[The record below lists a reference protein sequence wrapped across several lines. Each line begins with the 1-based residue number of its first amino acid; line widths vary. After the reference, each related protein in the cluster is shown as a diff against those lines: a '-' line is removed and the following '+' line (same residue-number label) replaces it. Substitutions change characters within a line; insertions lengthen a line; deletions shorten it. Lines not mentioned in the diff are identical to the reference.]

1 MYYLGFVYLVLFIMN
16 NDYLQF
22 AHPDFTIDLHE
33 FRNTEEALEH
43 LERELYFAYKN
54 GQEFVRIIHGI
65 GSGVMK
71 DVVTQAL
78 QNNPLVHEFAL
89 EESGGSTMV
98 RL

>member
-1 MYYLGFVYLVLFIMN
+1 VYYLGFVYLVLFIMN

-22 AHPDFTIDLHE
+22 AHPDSIIDLHE
-33 FRNTEEALEH
+33 FRNSEEALEY
-43 LERELYFAYKN
+43 LERELYSAYKN
-54 GQEFVRIIHGI
+54 SKEFVRVIHGI